1 MPKTSIILFVLLLLG
16 VAASGVVVIDET
28 ETAII
33 TQFGEYKRTVSEPGL
48 HFKAP
53 LVQTV
58 QRMERRIMG
67 SDNPPSSYLTRDKK
81 RLVVDPVTRYR
92 IVDPLKFFTT
102 VHDEAGAKA
111 RLDDLI
117 NSELRR
123 ELASRDFGEIICAPK
138 DTSGVDASDEDI
150 DAQFPDAPTD
160 AGAAAPV
167 DGAPAP
173 ADSAVPPGGSAVPSG
188 ASAAPQGSA
197 VPAGS
202 VAAPSGAPS
211 APRAGGAPNPSIG
224 GKPEPRCERGLLL
237 VDVTRK
243 VQGQAAEFGI
253 NVVDVRIK
261 RADLPTEVQESVFQR
276 MRAERARV
284 AQRYRSQGEE
294 EAKKIRAD
302 TDKRERILLAQAY
315 AEAQKLRGEGDA
327 ESTRV
332 YADAYGRD
340 PDFYAFV
347 RSLETYERVI
357 GPEATLVLS
366 TGSPFFKFL
375 ESPGALDAR

>member
-1 MPKTSIILFVLLLLG
+1 
-16 VAASGVVVIDET
+16 
-28 ETAII
+28 
-33 TQFGEYKRTVSEPGL
+33 
-48 HFKAP
+48 
-53 LVQTV
+53 
-58 QRMERRIMG
+58 
-67 SDNPPSSYLTRDKK
+67 
-81 RLVVDPVTRYR
+81 
-92 IVDPLKFFTT
+92 
-102 VHDEAGAKA
+102 
-111 RLDDLI
+111 
-117 NSELRR
+117 
-123 ELASRDFGEIICAPK
+123 
-138 DTSGVDASDEDI
+138 
-150 DAQFPDAPTD
+150 
-160 AGAAAPV
+160 
-167 DGAPAP
+167 
-173 ADSAVPPGGSAVPSG
+173 
-188 ASAAPQGSA
+188 
-197 VPAGS
+197 
-202 VAAPSGAPS
+202 
-211 APRAGGAPNPSIG
+211 
-224 GKPEPRCERGLLL
+224 L